1 VTTGERPTTSGRD
14 SLGDIA
20 LCQSVIAAH
29 ATRRPVLNPAG
40 TADKAA

>member
-1 VTTGERPTTSGRD
+1 MRSGTRPVTSGRD

-29 ATRRPVLNPAG
+29 TGRRPVLKP
-40 TADKAA
+40 TDTKAI